1 MPLVSDASC
10 RSCAPSRL
18 TWGFFLDACYSLVVS
33 FLMEAPKWT
42 WLSQCALTRAGQR
55 VKVFFPT
62 MPTLLW
68 LLRHDLW
75 VNTSAA
81 RVQPWLMLN
90 WWCIGLSRSSAKLIP
105 WSCAIS
111 SLGQDLVFALDGICI
126 GLPPPP
132 QIFEDP
138 SACHP
143 TPSTLTAHP
152 ELVPSR
158 DLLQVHPL
166 PMSESLVKMFNR
178 IDLSITL
185 RILILNYLA
194 VLR

>member
-10 RSCAPSRL
+10 RSCALSRL

-75 VNTSAA
+75 VNTFAA
-81 RVQPWLMLN
+81 GVQPWLMLN
-90 WWCIGLSRSSAKLIP
+90 WWCIGLSRSSAKLIL

-111 SLGQDLVFALDGICI
+111 SLGQDLVFALDGIFI
-126 GLPPPP
+126 GLFFFFFPPKSLKILLHAILPP
-132 QIFEDP
+132 
-138 SACHP
+138 AHWLL
-143 TPSTLTAHP
+143 TLNWYHP
-152 ELVPSR
+152 ETCCKCTHS
-158 DLLQVHPL
+158 QC
-166 PMSESLVKMFNR
+166 
-178 IDLSITL
+178 LSP
-185 RILILNYLA
+185 
-194 VLR
+194 